1 MIKRSYYSYNIVK
14 RGMMSICTEKC
25 LLSAENLFLEARKRF
40 GNVSLVN
47 LRENVLYLKK
57 KLIFLK
63 ITFI

>member
-1 MIKRSYYSYNIVK
+1 
-14 RGMMSICTEKC
+14 MMYICTEKC

-57 KLIFLK
+57 KTNFFKDNIYLIS
-63 ITFI
+63 